1 MTTSE
6 GIIEQPRSLDV
17 LLKSTTYQG
26 MTDDEIARI
35 IAYREERARTSEATA
50 QQAEAVREQTE
61 AMKQHWE
68 EEAAKAEA
76 AFNTAVFG
84 VIGGDAS

>member
-1 MTTSE
+1 MTTSD

-26 MTDDEIARI
+26 MTDEEITRI
-35 IAYREERARTSEATA
+35 IAYREEQARQSEATA

-61 AMKQHWE
+61 AMRAHWE
-68 EEAAKAEA
+68 AQAVQAEA
-76 AFNTAVFG
+76 AFNNAVFG
-84 VIGGDAS
+84 VLGR